1 MEDGVIGLS
10 DLVKQ
15 ITEHLAE
22 TDENYRA
29 EFANK
34 IGASYSNDQDLL
46 AAIDVTLSDPYCEG
60 RDIVRFAN
68 ELLTP
73 TFKYDG
79 DSLVTVIYPEETQK
93 LAF

>member
-1 MEDGVIGLS
+1 MEDNVVGLS

-22 TDENYRA
+22 TDETYRA

-34 IGASYSNDQDLL
+34 IGASYSNDEDVL
-46 AAIDVTLSDPYCEG
+46 AAIDATLSDPYSEG

-73 TFKYDG
+73 TFKYVG
-79 DSLVTVIYPEETQK
+79 DSLVTVIYPGETST
-93 LAF
+93 LTF